1 MFIVKIFN
9 NNVLRETV
17 FYDINKAISFFEDIR
32 TYHVSPHAR
41 LYSHM
46 RVVAEF

>member
-9 NNVLRETV
+9 NNVSRKMV
-17 FYDINKAISFFEDIR
+17 FYDINKAISFFEDIK
-32 TYHVSPHAR
+32 TYHIAPHAR